1 MLEKLFFLMK
11 ICWGKKTQSTSIL
24 IPNTSTGQKTMSVYG
39 GAGGSGTRIS
49 VGQIDYLSRSG
60 AINTNNLD
68 LHVDANEKA
77 TLQNLNDRLASY
89 LEKVHKLEKENER
102 LEKQIAEW
110 YTSKTVISHDYSAYM
125 ATIEDLQNKVRENT
139 QKAATPVA
147 TMVNIRTY
155 LEIDNSKLAAD
166 DFKMKYETELSMRQA
181 VEADIA
187 GLKRVL
193 DDLTMCKMDL
203 ESQQETLK
211 EELIMLKRNHE
222 EDLAQLRKQ
231 MSGQVNVE
239 VDAGSQVDLNRI
251 MTEIREHY
259 EALIAKN
266 RKDLEQWH
274 QSKITVVEKG
284 VAEQT
289 TNLQTSHTEIKELKN
304 TLQKYQ
310 IELQSHQSMLNQTMK
325 KTKQT
330 FFLLPQQKSSLEAS
344 LLETQQRYAAQLSG
358 LQDVVTGLEAQ
369 LSSLSENIRENEL
382 KYSNL
387 LDIKTRLELEISEYR
402 RLLDGEDICTNIT
415 TLKTSNF
422 YCKTPKTFNNF

>member
-1 MLEKLFFLMK
+1 MSLSSRSF
-11 ICWGKKTQSTSIL
+11 GQR
-24 IPNTSTGQKTMSVYG
+24 STGQKTMSVYG

-49 VGQIDYLSRSG
+49 IGQIDYLSRSG

-125 ATIEDLQNKVRENT
+125 ATIEDLQNKIRE
-139 QKAATPVA
+139 AI
-147 TMVNIRTY
+147 MVNSRIY

-187 GLKRVL
+187 GLKRVV
-193 DDLTMCKMDL
+193 DDLTLCKMDL

-239 VDAGSQVDLNRI
+239 VDAGSQVDLNQI

-310 IELQSHQSMLNQTMK
+310 IELQSHQSM
-325 KTKQT
+325 
-330 FFLLPQQKSSLEAS
+330 KSSLEAS

-369 LSSLSENIRENEL
+369 LSSLSENIREMEL
-382 KYSNL
+382 KYGNL

-402 RLLDGEDICTNIT
+402 RLLDGEDVR
-415 TLKTSNF
+415 
-422 YCKTPKTFNNF
+422 

>member
-1 MLEKLFFLMK
+1 MK
-11 ICWGKKTQSTSIL
+11 ICEKKEKKKNPSPQASSFQTRSLSFSSLGTCSHYLLTIISSCSCWFRSKLSKMSLSSRSFGQR
-24 IPNTSTGQKTMSVYG
+24 STGQKTMSVYG

-110 YTSKTVISHDYSAYM
+110 YTSKTVIRHDYSAYM
-125 ATIEDLQNKVRENT
+125 ATIEDLQNKIRE
-139 QKAATPVA
+139 A
-147 TMVNIRTY
+147 TMVNGSTY

-187 GLKRVL
+187 GLKRVV

-203 ESQQETLK
+203 ESQQESLK

-222 EDLAQLRKQ
+222 EVKLQRKQ
-231 MSGQVNVE
+231 ISMLK
-239 VDAGSQVDLNRI
+239 VDAGVGANVLPPHAVEPN
-251 MTEIREHY
+251 Y
-259 EALIAKN
+259 E
-266 RKDLEQWH
+266 
-274 QSKITVVEKG
+274 
-284 VAEQT
+284 
-289 TNLQTSHTEIKELKN
+289 
-304 TLQKYQ
+304 
-310 IELQSHQSMLNQTMK
+310 
-325 KTKQT
+325 KTKQK
-330 FFLLPQQKSSLEAS
+330 FFLLPQQKSSLEAT

-369 LSSLSENIRENEL
+369 LSSLSENIREMEL
-382 KYSNL
+382 KYGNL

-402 RLLDGEDICTNIT
+402 RLLDGEDVGLNKHEVIISFFFSF
-415 TLKTSNF
+415 SNSSSRQG
-422 YCKTPKTFNNF
+422 KMNFLLNLPFKYSNL

>member
-1 MLEKLFFLMK
+1 MSLSSRSFGQM
-11 ICWGKKTQSTSIL
+11 
-24 IPNTSTGQKTMSVYG
+24 STGQKTMSVYG

-60 AINTNNLD
+60 AINMKDLD

-77 TLQNLNDRLASY
+77 TLQNLNDRLAAY

-125 ATIEDLQNKVRENT
+125 ATIEDLQNKIRD
-139 QKAATPVA
+139 A
-147 TMVNIRTY
+147 TMVNTRIL

-166 DFKMKYETELSMRQA
+166 DFKVKYENELSMRQA
-181 VEADIA
+181 VDADIA
-187 GLKRVL
+187 GLKRVM
-193 DDLTMCKMDL
+193 DDLTLCKMDL
-203 ESQQETLK
+203 ETQLETLK

-239 VDAGSQVDLNRI
+239 VDAGSQVDLNQI

-266 RKDLEQWH
+266 RKDLELWYQNKT
-274 QSKITVVEKG
+274 SVVEKD
-284 VAEQT
+284 VVEQT
-289 TNLQTSHTEIKELKN
+289 TNLQTSRNEIKEQKN
-304 TLQKYQ
+304 ILQKYQ
-310 IELQSHQSMLNQTMK
+310 IELQSHLSM
-325 KTKQT
+325 
-330 FFLLPQQKSSLEAS
+330 KSSLEAS
-344 LLETQQRYAAQLSG
+344 LLETKQRYANQLSG
-358 LQDVVTGLEAQ
+358 LQEVVTGLEAQ
-369 LSSLSENIRENEL
+369 LISLTENIKENEQ
-382 KYSNL
+382 KYGTL

-402 RLLDGEDICTNIT
+402 RLLDGEDSSSSSRKVITKTTVVEETYVNGVNVETN
-415 TLKTSNF
+415 K
-422 YCKTPKTFNNF
+422 K

>member
-1 MLEKLFFLMK
+1 MSLSSRSF
-11 ICWGKKTQSTSIL
+11 GQR
-24 IPNTSTGQKTMSVYG
+24 STGQKTMSVYG

-110 YTSKTVISHDYSAYM
+110 YTSKTVIRHDYSAYM
-125 ATIEDLQNKVRENT
+125 ATIEDLQNKIRE
-139 QKAATPVA
+139 A
-147 TMVNIRTY
+147 TMVNGSTY

-187 GLKRVL
+187 GLKRVV

-203 ESQQETLK
+203 ESQQESLK

-222 EDLAQLRKQ
+222 ENLNMRTG
-231 MSGQVNVE
+231 SGPKHDPVLIQYLPPHAVE
-239 VDAGSQVDLNRI
+239 PN
-251 MTEIREHY
+251 Y
-259 EALIAKN
+259 E
-266 RKDLEQWH
+266 
-274 QSKITVVEKG
+274 
-284 VAEQT
+284 
-289 TNLQTSHTEIKELKN
+289 
-304 TLQKYQ
+304 
-310 IELQSHQSMLNQTMK
+310 
-325 KTKQT
+325 KTKQK
-330 FFLLPQQKSSLEAS
+330 FFLLPQQKSSLEAT

-369 LSSLSENIRENEL
+369 LSSLSENIREMEL
-382 KYSNL
+382 KYGNL

-402 RLLDGEDICTNIT
+402 RLLDGEDVGLKLLFLLGSEVVCCQLCILVGQEDGSIITNSF
-415 TLKTSNF
+415 LDLQDEEA
-422 YCKTPKTFNNF
+422 TPNIDCQ

>member
-1 MLEKLFFLMK
+1 CLPTTICIFARGFISKDGLVSGELF
-11 ICWGKKTQSTSIL
+11 KKTLVDSSSL
-24 IPNTSTGQKTMSVYG
+24 RLR
-39 GAGGSGTRIS
+39 SGTRIS

-125 ATIEDLQNKVRENT
+125 ATIEDLQNKIRE
-139 QKAATPVA
+139 A

-222 EDLAQLRKQ
+222 EVKLQRKQ
-231 MSGQVNVE
+231 RVNVE

-274 QSKITVVEKG
+274 QSKPHLFLVTFSLHSVYLPM
-284 VAEQT
+284 Q
-289 TNLQTSHTEIKELKN
+289 
-304 TLQKYQ
+304 
-310 IELQSHQSMLNQTMK
+310 LNQTMK

-402 RLLDGEDICTNIT
+402 RLLDGEDVSIWYSWLCRSMSARSCVSCVSRDVTCIWSPWSFIEYRDSVSANVP
-415 TLKTSNF
+415 SRPAF
-422 YCKTPKTFNNF
+422 

>member
-1 MLEKLFFLMK
+1 ALSIFSTGLALSLSDRTSTGRSKLSKMSLSSRSF
-11 ICWGKKTQSTSIL
+11 GQR
-24 IPNTSTGQKTMSVYG
+24 STGQKTMSVYG

-110 YTSKTVISHDYSAYM
+110 YTSKTVIRHDYSAYM
-125 ATIEDLQNKVRENT
+125 ATIEDLQNKIRE
-139 QKAATPVA
+139 A
-147 TMVNIRTY
+147 TMVNGSTY

-187 GLKRVL
+187 GLKRVV

-203 ESQQETLK
+203 ESQQESLK

-222 EDLAQLRKQ
+222 EVKLQRKQ
-231 MSGQVNVE
+231 NISKFLKLPFRIVKLYLPPHAVE
-239 VDAGSQVDLNRI
+239 PN
-251 MTEIREHY
+251 Y
-259 EALIAKN
+259 E
-266 RKDLEQWH
+266 
-274 QSKITVVEKG
+274 
-284 VAEQT
+284 
-289 TNLQTSHTEIKELKN
+289 
-304 TLQKYQ
+304 
-310 IELQSHQSMLNQTMK
+310 
-325 KTKQT
+325 KTKQK
-330 FFLLPQQKSSLEAS
+330 FFLLPQQKSSLEAT

-369 LSSLSENIRENEL
+369 LSSLSENIREMEL
-382 KYSNL
+382 KYGNL

-402 RLLDGEDICTNIT
+402 RLLDGEDVGILIFKNINLFINPACLFAVVT
-415 TLKTSNF
+415 KTIVVEETIVDGKVVSSSSSS
-422 YCKTPKTFNNF
+422 KVVD